1 MARSQSLIGVL
12 SSILLGFGALQAS
25 GQTTKPSAGWS
36 PDPAIL
42 KQLGAAVTVEKY
54 TLRIPKGYEM
64 QQAKNTP
71 ASMKAWG
78 WTGAARKDGSK
89 PSVTLTMVELP
100 AEQIEKTKNL
110 SLEQLADLMIGGM
123 KRQRT
128 NWKQE
133 KAEEGTISGMNFVR
147 IRWEA
152 TEPTRKLDM
161 RGFVYV
167 ARDGDTIVQI
177 ASQDVTPETA
187 KTLPLAETSVLTFKK
202 M

>member
-1 MARSQSLIGVL
+1 MGRSLSLIGVL
-12 SSILLGFGALQAS
+12 SSKLLGVGALQAWA
-25 GQTTKPSAGWS
+25 QTTKPSAGWT

-42 KQLGAAVTVEKY
+42 KQLGAAVQVEKY
-54 TLRIPKGYEM
+54 TLRVPNGYEM

-100 AEQIEKTKNL
+100 AEQIEKTN
-110 SLEQLADLMIGGM
+110 
-123 KRQRT
+123 
-128 NWKQE
+128 
-133 KAEEGTISGMNFVR
+133 
-147 IRWEA
+147 
-152 TEPTRKLDM
+152 
-161 RGFVYV
+161 V
-167 ARDGDTIVQI
+167 ARDGHTIVQI
-177 ASQDVTPETA
+177 ASQDVTPETT